1 MAIITWP
8 DDVQIEKT
16 VLCVACNQEILLSE
30 ATAGAV
36 DVYGKQAF
44 ACNDHFWNGTQLIRG
59 WTEFALA
66 QQAEQQQWELSLLCA
81 GEA

>member
-1 MAIITWP
+1 MAITTWP
-8 DDVQIEKT
+8 DDVHIEET
-16 VLCVACNQEILLSE
+16 VMCVACNQEILLSK

-36 DVYGKQAF
+36 DARGGQAF
-44 ACNDHFWNGTQLIRG
+44 ACNEHFWNGTQLIRG

-66 QQAEQQQWELSLLCA
+66 QQAAQQRHELTLVAS